1 MESYNEEQRDVA
13 RQVAGEV
20 PAGATVYVAED
31 IEWRSITT
39 VSFYADRPLKRAD
52 HDRIDGDR
60 AVEYAV
66 VTTEGADRLDRPH
79 RVVARGSQNE
89 IVAVTFE
96 DDRFPSDPD
105 TSHTAGCNYAKQS
118 RSEK

>member
-1 MESYNEEQRDVA
+1 MESYNEEQRDVG

-20 PAGATVYVAED
+20 PAGATVYVAEGV
-31 IEWRSITT
+31 ERRSIMT
-39 VSFYADRPLKRAD
+39 VSFYADRPLERAD

-66 VTTEGADRLDRPH
+66 VTTGGADRLDRPH
-79 RVVARGSQNE
+79 RVVARGSQNG

-96 DDRFPSDPD
+96 D
-105 TSHTAGCNYAKQS
+105 G
-118 RSEK
+118 